1 MAAYRPY
8 PPQQSFPAPPGQ
20 NPIPVHP
27 PPQQHPPQPRPQ
39 FSQGW
44 NFNSG
49 GDTSSK
55 IASNTSAGA
64 GSGKTSGTSYRP
76 YNPPPPPPP
85 VQDFPYQPPPPP
97 PPESAYAPP
106 PPPPPMMQLSQQPP
120 MPIYHPSS
128 QHQQL
133 YSQYNSTQ
141 QAEPPPPPPPLPP
154 PNLPPPPPPPLS
166 KDALI
171 PDRRAAVDSNRSHM
185 HRERERGDGGGAGSR
200 RFPDMAGHRENSN
213 NVNGNVGKPVET
225 EEERSLRKK
234 KEYEKQKLIMRE
246 KEKALAISSSG
257 KSNVHGPGH
266 SHESVLG
273 SRMGDRRA
281 SGTTQLLSSERIENR
296 LKKPTTFLCKMKF
309 RNELPDPS
317 AQLKYMAFKKEPER
331 FTRYTITSLEK
342 NWRPELH
349 VEPDLGI
356 PLDLLDLSV
365 YNPPKAKPALAPEDV
380 ELIRDDVV
388 VTPLK
393 KDGIRKKDRPTD
405 KGVSWLVKTQYIS
418 PVSLDST
425 KQSLTEKQAKE
436 LREKK
441 GGLKILDSLNSR
453 ERQIKDIETS
463 FEAAKSVPVHATNKI
478 LYPLEVLPLL
488 PDFERYEDQFVIAS
502 FDNAPT
508 ADLELY
514 SKLDKS
520 LRDEQE
526 AKAIMK
532 SYVATG
538 SDPNN
543 KEQFLGYMVPSADE
557 LSKDILDPDEEISYT
572 WVREYN
578 WDVRGDDVDDPSTY
592 LVSFGDSEA
601 RYVPLPTKL
610 NLRKKRASGGRS
622 ADEIEHFPAPA
633 SITVRQRPTVA
644 AIELKDP
651 EAGTSSRGNSSR
663 LRMRHSDDED
673 GMESPGKLARVGDA
687 DQYSG
692 DEDYMSD

>member
-1 MAAYRPY
+1 MAAYRPF
-8 PPQQSFPAPPGQ
+8 PPQQSFPPPSGQ
-20 NPIPVHP
+20 NPI

-39 FSQGW
+39 FPQGW

-49 GDTSSK
+49 AGTGSK
-55 IASNTSAGA
+55 SASNTGAGA
-64 GSGKTSGTSYRP
+64 GSVSASGPSYLP
-76 YNPPPPPPP
+76 YNPPPPP
-85 VQDFPYQPPPPP
+85 VHDFPYQPPPPP
-97 PPESAYAPP
+97 PPESSYAPP
-106 PPPPPMMQLSQQPP
+106 PPPPPMMQPSQQPP
-120 MPIYHPSS
+120 MPMYYPSS
-128 QHQQL
+128 QHQQM

-141 QAEPPPPPPPLPP
+141 QAEPPPPPPLLPP
-154 PNLPPPPPPPLS
+154 PSSPPPPPPPQS
-166 KDALI
+166 KGGSIL
-171 PDRRAAVDSNRSHM
+171 DRRAIIDSNRNHTS
-185 HRERERGDGGGAGSR
+185 RERERGDDR
-200 RFPDMAGHRENSN
+200 RLPDMAGHRENSS
-213 NVNGNVGKPVET
+213 NVNGNIGKPVET
-225 EEERSLRKK
+225 EEERRLRKK

-246 KEKALAISSSG
+246 KEKALGLSSSG
-257 KSNVHGPGH
+257 KSHAHGPGH
-266 SHESVLG
+266 GHGHESLLG

-281 SGTTQLLSSERIENR
+281 SGTTQSQLLSTERIENR

-309 RNELPDPS
+309 RNELPEPS
-317 AQLKYMAFKKEPER
+317 AQLKYMAFKKDPER

-342 NWRPELH
+342 IWRPELH

-365 YNPPKAKPALAPEDV
+365 YNPPKIKSALAPEDE

-388 VTPLK
+388 ATPIK

-425 KQSLTEKQAKE
+425 KQSMTEKQAKE

-453 ERQIKDIETS
+453 ESQIKDIETS
-463 FEAAKSVPVHATNKI
+463 FEAAKSVPVHATNKN
-478 LYPLEVLPLL
+478 LYPIEVLPLL
-488 PDFERYEDQFVIAS
+488 PDFERYEDQFVVAS

-508 ADLELY
+508 ADSEVY
-514 SKLDKS
+514 SKLDIS

-538 SDPNN
+538 SDPNK

-557 LSKDILDPDEEISYT
+557 LSKDMLDPDEEISYT

-578 WDVRGDDVDDPSTY
+578 WDVRGDDADDPSTY
-592 LVSFGDSEA
+592 LVSFGDSKA

-610 NLRKKRASGGRS
+610 NLRKKRASEGRS
-622 ADEIEHFPAPA
+622 TDEVEHFPAP
-633 SITVRQRPTVA
+633 SGITVRQRPTVA

-651 EAGTSSRGNSSR
+651 EVATNSRGNASR
-663 LRMRHSDDED
+663 LRTRHSDEED
-673 GMESPGKLARVGDA
+673 GLESPEKFARVGYA